1 MPTCIVCGQPFEA
14 SKKNAKTCGD
24 VCRKRLSRRRGEI
37 GRLGAAAVYN
47 LRMLNKYGHDWPD
60 LERQCRGQLERIKL
74 EVSALVPYQVL
85 PRDVTAARVTAPCA
99 PLPTVEK
106 A

>member
-74 EVSALVPYQVL
+74 AAIEKVLEALGNGCYCEGIL
-85 PRDVTAARVTAPCA
+85 LAG
-99 PLPTVEK
+99 
-106 A
+106 